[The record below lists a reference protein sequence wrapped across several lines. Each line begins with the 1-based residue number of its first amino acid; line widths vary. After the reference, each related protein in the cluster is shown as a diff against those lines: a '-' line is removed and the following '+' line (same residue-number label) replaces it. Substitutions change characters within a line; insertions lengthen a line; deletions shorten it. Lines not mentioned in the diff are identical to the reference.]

1 MNSPQTPTTSIPRWL
16 WSRAAEC
23 VVEVLSTG
31 HYPDSLMV
39 RTPEGKELEAPCSDL
54 EIPEVT
60 KR

>member
-1 MNSPQTPTTSIPRWL
+1 MTSTTPIPRWL

-39 RTPEGKELEAPCSDL
+39 RTPDGKELEAPCTDL

>member
-1 MNSPQTPTTSIPRWL
+1 MTSTTSIPRWL